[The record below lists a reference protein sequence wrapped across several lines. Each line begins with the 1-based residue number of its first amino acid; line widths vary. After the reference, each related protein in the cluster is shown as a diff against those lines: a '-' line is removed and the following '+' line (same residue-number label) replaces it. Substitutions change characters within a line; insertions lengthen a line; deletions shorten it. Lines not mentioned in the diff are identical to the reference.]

1 MIMKELR
8 KAAQEGKANRCLELL
23 NGGLERQSPHLE
35 TLSFKYQNG
44 LLDDS
49 NFCEEIDEYIN
60 F

>member
-1 MIMKELR
+1 MKELR
-8 KAAQEGKANRCLELL
+8 KAAQEGQATRCLELL

-44 LLDDS
+44 LLDDF